1 MAAFGSFLV
10 KIGNFYP
17 LNIYETF
24 VHPTMGGEMVKP
36 VKPITVYVSSWLF
49 QPFWKIF
56 FRLDHLP
63 RYRIKTQIV

>member
-10 KIGNFYP
+10 KLGIFYP
-17 LNIYETF
+17 LNLYETF
-24 VHPTMGGEMVKP
+24 VHPTMDCEMVKP

-56 FRLDHLP
+56 VRLDHLP
-63 RYRIKTQIV
+63 RHRIKTQIV